1 MNLPRRGLLHL
12 AIGAA
17 TLPTMAR
24 IVGAQTYPARPVHLI
39 EGFGAGGAPDIIARL
54 TGEWLG
60 ERLGRPFII
69 ENRSGASGKIATEVV
84 ARAAP
89 DGHTLLMIT
98 AVNAIDA
105 AFGDKLSYDLVRDIT
120 PVAGLYR
127 VPYVM
132 EVHPSVP
139 ANSVAEFIAYAKA
152 NPGKVNMGS
161 AGTGTGTHISGELF
175 KIMSGVDLYHVP
187 YRGAQVIQAVLA
199 GQVQLFFGV
208 LSSSIGHIKAG
219 RLRALAVTTATRS
232 PALPDIPALNEFLPG
247 YEASA
252 WFGLGA
258 PRGTPTEIVGKLNR
272 EINAALTDAKAQARL
287 EDLAGVVIS
296 GSPADFGQ
304 LIGAEIEKWRKVI
317 QAANI
322 KPE

>member
-1 MNLPRRGLLHL
+1 MKLPRRGLLHL

-24 IVGAQTYPARPVHLI
+24 IVGAQTYPSRPVHLI

-105 AFGDKLSYDLVRDIT
+105 AFGDKLSYDFVRDIT

>member
-1 MNLPRRGLLHL
+1 MKLPRRGLLHL

-24 IVGAQTYPARPVHLI
+24 IVGAQTYPSRPMHLI

-105 AFGDKLSYDLVRDIT
+105 AFGDKLSYDFVRDIT

-304 LIGAEIEKWRKVI
+304 LIGAEIEKWGKVI

>member
-1 MNLPRRGLLHL
+1 MKLARRGLLRL
-12 AIGAA
+12 ATGAV
-17 TLPTMAR
+17 TLPTLSRMA
-24 IVGAQTYPARPVHLI
+24 GAQSYPTRPVHLV
-39 EGFGAGGAPDIIARL
+39 EGFGAGAAPDIIARL

-69 ENRSGASGKIATEVV
+69 ENRAGASGKIATDAV
-84 ARAAP
+84 AKAAP
-89 DGHTLLMIT
+89 DGHTLLIIT
-98 AVNAIDA
+98 TANAIDT
-105 AFGDKLSYDLVRDIT
+105 AFGDKLNYDFVRDII

-127 VPYVM
+127 VPFVM

-139 ANSVAEFIAYAKA
+139 ASSVAEFIAYAKA

-161 AGTGTGTHISGELF
+161 AGTGSGTHITGELF

-187 YRGAQVIQAVLA
+187 YRGAQVIQGLLA
-199 GQVQLFFGV
+199 GQVQLYFGV
-208 LSSSIGHIKAG
+208 LSSSIAHIKAG

-232 PALPDIPALNEFLPG
+232 PALPEIPALNEFLPG

-258 PRGTPTEIVGKLNR
+258 PRGTPVEIVGKLNR
-272 EINAALTDAKAQARL
+272 EVNAALADPKAHARL

-304 LIGAEIEKWRKVI
+304 LIGAEIEKWGKVI
-317 QAANI
+317 RAANI
-322 KPE
+322 KAE

>member
-1 MNLPRRGLLHL
+1 MKLARRGLLRL
-12 AIGAA
+12 ATGAV
-17 TLPTMAR
+17 TLPTLSRMA
-24 IVGAQTYPARPVHLI
+24 GAQSYPTRPVHLV
-39 EGFGAGGAPDIIARL
+39 EGFGAGAAPDIIARL

-69 ENRSGASGKIATEVV
+69 ENRAGASGKIATDAV
-84 ARAAP
+84 AKAAP

-98 AVNAIDA
+98 TANAIDT
-105 AFGDKLSYDLVRDIT
+105 AFGDKLSYDFVRDII

-127 VPYVM
+127 VPFVM

-139 ANSVAEFIAYAKA
+139 ASSVAEFIAYAKA

-161 AGTGTGTHISGELF
+161 AGTGSGTHITGELF
-175 KIMSGVDLYHVP
+175 KIMTGVDLYHVP
-187 YRGAQVIQAVLA
+187 YRGAQVIQGLLA
-199 GQVQLFFGV
+199 GQVQLYFGV
-208 LSSSIGHIKAG
+208 LSSSIAHIKAG

-232 PALPDIPALNEFLPG
+232 PALPEIPALNEFLPG

-258 PRGTPTEIVGKLNR
+258 PRGTPVEIVGKLNR
-272 EINAALTDAKAQARL
+272 EVNAALADPKAHARL

-304 LIGAEIEKWRKVI
+304 LIGAEIEKWGKVI
-317 QAANI
+317 RAANI
-322 KPE
+322 KAE